1 MSSASDSYG
10 SYLWDSAYNSSF
22 CLDVEQSHKHVFIGL
37 LQLSGADGSRPVPR
51 ILPTQPGAQESQTG
65 EMYLWCNLVHFTT
78 SQIILRLYRVLILCI
93 CSILTMKIYGA
104 VSSFSQSVITQLGGV
119 ALDLSVEELSSLR
132 LAERRSIAAMGAV
145 SAWSNRQVSHIFTI
159 LTASTTKHIWSNF
172 SWDKNLY
179 NLSIFTYHIKSIL
192 ISRQM
197 SVHF

>member
-10 SYLWDSAYNSSF
+10 SHLWDSAYNSSF

-37 LQLSGADGSRPVPR
+37 LQLPGADGSRPVPR

-78 SQIILRLYRVLILCI
+78 SQMCLILRLYRVVSLL
-93 CSILTMKIYGA
+93 SPGLNTVHLLYLYWVPMKTYGA
-104 VSSFSQSVITQLGGV
+104 VSSFSQSVISQLGGV

-132 LAERRSIAAMGAV
+132 LTERRSIAAMGAV

-172 SWDKNLY
+172 S
-179 NLSIFTYHIKSIL
+179 
-192 ISRQM
+192 
-197 SVHF
+197 